1 MSQSFD
7 PFFNSISIP
16 RASTSRSTT
25 RLGAQ
30 FVNSFP
36 RQLPQASSV
45 PLPHFNPFRN
55 SRFLTSRPLPSS
67 NSLTSS
73 EPLPDFDLFGNS
85 LPLFRPL
92 PVGPPV
98 LQYYLSRK
106 SRPSRTRRLYCQPA
120 EWKLREW
127 LTSCTRW
134 KLSSWWERSIDNCS
148 VCTDINGKRTHSN
161 VWMIDALLGL
171 ITSNASQE
179 DETADDVPE
188 EPQHRRRDEAMIS
201 YAIRGQ
207 ATLMSSW
214 EDPHYFTGAFPTLFP
229 TSESVVTRSRGLSLC
244 HSRLLRSVL

>member
-55 SRFLTSRPLPSS
+55 SRFPTSRPLPSS

-92 PVGPPV
+92 PVGPSSFTILLV
-98 LQYYLSRK
+98 SQTQTITNEKVILSACRVETM
-106 SRPSRTRRLYCQPA
+106 RMTY
-120 EWKLREW
+120 KLHKVKTFFLMR
-127 LTSCTRW
+127 
-134 KLSSWWERSIDNCS
+134 
-148 VCTDINGKRTHSN
+148 
-161 VWMIDALLGL
+161 
-171 ITSNASQE
+171 
-179 DETADDVPE
+179 
-188 EPQHRRRDEAMIS
+188 
-201 YAIRGQ
+201 AI
-207 ATLMSSW
+207 
-214 EDPHYFTGAFPTLFP
+214 H
-229 TSESVVTRSRGLSLC
+229 
-244 HSRLLRSVL
+244 

>member
-55 SRFLTSRPLPSS
+55 SRFPTSRPLPSS

-134 KLSSWWERSIDNCS
+134 KLFSWWEQSIDNWFCMYRYQWRTNSSKCS
-148 VCTDINGKRTHSN
+148 DDRCLVRTN
-161 VWMIDALLGL
+161 
-171 ITSNASQE
+171 N
-179 DETADDVPE
+179 
-188 EPQHRRRDEAMIS
+188 
-201 YAIRGQ
+201 
-207 ATLMSSW
+207 
-214 EDPHYFTGAFPTLFP
+214 
-229 TSESVVTRSRGLSLC
+229 
-244 HSRLLRSVL
+244 